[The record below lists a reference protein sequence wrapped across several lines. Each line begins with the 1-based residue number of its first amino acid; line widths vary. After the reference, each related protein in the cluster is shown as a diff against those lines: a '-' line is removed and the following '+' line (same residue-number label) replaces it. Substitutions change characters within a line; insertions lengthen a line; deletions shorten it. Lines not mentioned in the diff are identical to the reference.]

1 MRTSAYLLTL
11 LCLLTACTLPTSGGA
26 PQGASSL
33 TESQPQPSPTPIS
46 FEDALARAQD
56 ASNNGDWETA
66 LAYLDA
72 ALVAVPDNAQALRQR
87 GLTHQAAGNLEP
99 ALADLSRSLE
109 VDPAQ
114 PSAYVSRGWLL
125 AQQGDVAA
133 ALADL
138 NHAIQIL
145 PTYAQAYRNRAA
157 LHTSLGNFTAASF
170 DLQIYLGLA
179 PTAADAAIV
188 RAELAELQQQANAQ
202 AGDTGLLFADD
213 FSDPASGWYSNGG
226 PETQAQYVEGGYLLG
241 HSQPNSAVWA
251 LPGRIVSDTR
261 IQVTATRVGGDDDN
275 FFGLLCRVQGTGQS
289 GDFYAFIISSD
300 GHFGIAKSSGGSF
313 SLIGQ
318 ELMMRHMAIH
328 QGSEPNVITAICAG
342 SRLAL
347 YVNGEFVAE
356 TSDDTYTTGQVGL
369 IAGTLDIQSTQ
380 ILFDDF
386 SSHRE
391 P

>member
-1 MRTSAYLLTL
+1 M
-11 LCLLTACTLPTSGGA
+11 
-26 PQGASSL
+26 
-33 TESQPQPSPTPIS
+33 
-46 FEDALARAQD
+46 
-56 ASNNGDWETA
+56 
-66 LAYLDA
+66 
-72 ALVAVPDNAQALRQR
+72 AVPDNAQALRQR

-109 VDPAQ
+109 VAPAQ

-138 NHAIQIL
+138 IHAIQIL
-145 PTYAQAYRNRAA
+145 PTYAQAYRTRAA

-170 DLQIYLGLA
+170 DLQVYLGLA

-188 RAELAELQQQANAQ
+188 RAELAERQHQTNAQ
-202 AGDTGLLFADD
+202 AGDAGLLFADD
-213 FSDPASGWYSNGG
+213 FSDPACGWYSNGG

>member
-1 MRTSAYLLTL
+1 MRKIAYLLIVLGL
-11 LCLLTACTLPTSGGA
+11 LVACTLPTSSGA
-26 PQGASSL
+26 PQGASPL
-33 TESQPQPSPTPIS
+33 TQSQPQPTPTPIS
-46 FEDALARAQD
+46 FDEALSRAQD

-72 ALVAVPDNAQALRQR
+72 ALLAVPDNAQALRQR
-87 GLTHQAAGNLEP
+87 GLAHQAAGNLEL
-99 ALADLSRSLE
+99 ALADLTRSLE
-109 VDPAQ
+109 LDPTQ

-125 AQQGDVAA
+125 AQRGDVAA

-138 NHAIQIL
+138 NHAIEIL

-170 DLQIYLGLA
+170 DLEVYLGLA
-179 PTAADAAIV
+179 PAAADAATV

-202 AGDTGLLFADD
+202 AGDAGLLFSDD

-226 PETQAQYVEGGYLLG
+226 PETQAQYLEGGYLLG

-251 LPGRIVSDTR
+251 LPGRLVTDTR

-318 ELMMRHMAIH
+318 ELMMRHAAIRL
-328 QGSEPNVITAICAG
+328 GSEPNVITAVCSG
-342 SRLAL
+342 NRLAL
-347 YVNGEFVAE
+347 YVNGEFVSE
-356 TSDDTYTTGQVGL
+356 TNDDTYSIGQVGL
-369 IAGTLDIQSTQ
+369 IAGTLDIENTQ